1 MIPSHH
7 SIRLRH
13 GLILACPLDGTDC
26 QDVGP
31 ARLTP
36 TVTGSPTIVDGP
48 FGPAVSFDGS
58 SQYVTYPAS
67 EGLKLGVRSEWSF
80 AGWFK
85 ATNTAALRY
94 IIQVGSTTSFVLYIF
109 HLTSTALRIGQ
120 AGSGSDIT
128 TTNTT
133 VVNEWWHVAMR
144 GYALKVDSVLTR
156 GSDGRRIVD
165 SLSQT
170 AQAGYTSSAADGQGV
185 IIGANRVTSVSS
197 HWLGALSRIAL
208 WNRALNN
215 RELLAC
221 ASWAMN

>member
-1 MIPSHH
+1 MISSHH
-7 SIRLRH
+7 SVRLRH
-13 GLILACPLDGTDC
+13 GLIFAAPLDGVDC

-36 TVTGSPTIVDGP
+36 TVTGSLTTVDGP
-48 FGPAVSFDGS
+48 FGPAVSFDGAS
-58 SQYVTYPAS
+58 YATYPAS
-67 EGLKLGVRSEWSF
+67 EGLKLGVRAEWSF
-80 AGWFK
+80 AGWFQ
-85 ATNTAALRY
+85 ATNTAAARY
-94 IIQVGSTTSFVLYIF
+94 IIQVGSTTSFVLYIR
-109 HLTSTALRIGQ
+109 HLPSTAVRIGQ
-120 AGSGSDIT
+120 AGSATDIT
-128 TTNTT
+128 TTQTT

-144 GYALKVDSVLTR
+144 GYANKIDSILTR

-185 IIGANRVTSVSS
+185 IIGANRISWVDD

-221 ASWAMN
+221 ATWPMN

>member
-1 MIPSHH
+1 MISSHH
-7 SIRLRH
+7 SVRLRH
-13 GLILACPLDGTDC
+13 GLIFAAPLDGVDC

-36 TVTGSPTIVDGP
+36 TVTGSLTTVDGP
-48 FGPAVSFDGS
+48 FGPAVSFDGAS
-58 SQYVTYPAS
+58 YATYPAS
-67 EGLKLGVRSEWSF
+67 EGLKLGVRAEWSF
-80 AGWFK
+80 AGWFQ
-85 ATNTAALRY
+85 ATNTAAARY
-94 IIQVGSTTSFVLYIF
+94 IIQVGSTTSFVLYIL
-109 HLTSTALRIGQ
+109 HLTSTAVRIGQ
-120 AGSGSDIT
+120 AGSATDIT
-128 TTNTT
+128 NTNPT

-144 GYALKVDSVLTR
+144 GYALKVDSILTR

-165 SLSQT
+165 SLYQT

-185 IIGANRVTSVSS
+185 IIGANRLPWVDD

-221 ASWAMN
+221 ATWPMN